1 MIQHW
6 QQRNGNNIVNR
17 SVIDEYNPVVFVD
30 ADLWSG
36 KCVVL
41 VLHLLRKISLH
52 WVMLYCERD
61 FSVNTVL
68 ATLGVLLI
76 VIAAVVAYIATGRGT

>member
-1 MIQHW
+1 MGIEFCLLCFVSFYSINLILNLPFLMIQHW

-52 WVMLYCERD
+52 
-61 FSVNTVL
+61 
-68 ATLGVLLI
+68 
-76 VIAAVVAYIATGRGT
+76 